1 MWLEALKGS
10 CKLTFLCDGE
20 VGPYKAVL
28 ESHPVLYPHMT
39 AQNATLESAT
49 GKERDGGITH
59 CLHIPTG
66 TDNVR

>member
-20 VGPYKAVL
+20 VGPYEAVL

-49 GKERDGGITH
+49 GKGRDG
-59 CLHIPTG
+59 
-66 TDNVR
+66 DNTCMSPHPNWQ